1 MSRSRISAGVAGRP
15 TLYRVCAGACAE
27 AAMEATTSEIA
38 EAIRT
43 NRDAFDALHMAH
55 LSVPVYMPR
64 LDAVVVI
71 GAVQSADGDELIA
84 SGLHVSS
91 VVGASRLQ

>member
-1 MSRSRISAGVAGRP
+1 MSRARISAGVAARP
-15 TLYRVCAGACAE
+15 TLYRVWACAD
-27 AAMEATTSEIA
+27 AAMEATRKEIA
-38 EAIRT
+38 AVICT
-43 NRDAFDALHMAH
+43 NRDVSGALHMAH
-55 LSVPVYMPR
+55 LSVPVYIPR

-71 GAVQSADGDELIA
+71 GTVQSADGHELIA